1 MPPSPS
7 QSNDQNPDPGWIQ
20 GHLVLTVAE
29 AAALLRVSVK
39 SIYKAVKNG
48 KLPVVRIGRTIRI
61 PVHALKQTLERSAPA
76 DRDDER

>member
-7 QSNDQNPDPGWIQ
+7 QSNDQNPDPGRIQ

-29 AAALLRVSVK
+29 AAARLRVSPK

-48 KLPVVRIGRTIRI
+48 QLPVVRFGRTIRI
-61 PVHALKQTLERSAPA
+61 PVHALERMLERSAPA